1 MLRGQTG
8 RVKNVGTTTNKQ
20 ANRELNRQPTWTSTG
35 GRSGFTLIEIVVV
48 VTLLTV
54 LALIAI
60 PNFISARKDAAKN
73 SCINNIKEIS
83 YATEQ
88 WALEKKKGLNAQV
101 TFDDISPYLKGSITC
116 PAGGKTFDDSYQVS
130 IVANEPTC
138 LREPQDHYWLGS
150 TAVAAIQTSQSNS
163 SGTTSSGS
171 SGGTANGLVGG
182 GNSSNDSGAGNT
194 SGKGNENGN
203 GKGNNGKGNGK
214 GNLKGK

>member
-1 MLRGQTG
+1 MLHGQTA
-8 RVKNVGTTTNKQ
+8 RVTNVGTTTINQ
-20 ANRELNRQPTWTSTG
+20 ADRKMNRQQTHALSASINR
-35 GRSGFTLIEIVVV
+35 RSGFTLIEIVVV

-60 PNFISARKDAAKN
+60 PNFLSARKDAAKN

-88 WALEKKKGLNAQV
+88 WALEKKKAPNAQV

-116 PAGGKTFDDSYQVS
+116 PTGGKTFDDSYQVS
-130 IVANEPTC
+130 VVANEPTC

-163 SGTTSSGS
+163 SGTASS
-171 SGGTANGLVGG
+171 GTANGLVGG
-182 GNSSNDSGAGNT
+182 GSSDSGT
-194 SGKGNENGN
+194 SSA
-203 GKGNNGKGNGK
+203 NGKGNG
-214 GNLKGK
+214 NGK